1 MEEFIKILITL
12 AVALLLAYP
21 LISGRGVFKKLFPAS
36 GLRYDAPHNRKNIF
50 FVLLTV
56 LVFDVVAVLFI
67 NFDILIEMLSQ
78 VPYVKW
84 LFEGVGKITNPQI
97 DFIFFTLKMVII
109 NLVFLYGYVFAKAF
123 VKKAILDPAFGFT
136 KKRKKKKKNKKGK
149 DDPAEAEE
157 QTETSEEEGLTVA
170 EKLKKLRIPRFLHS
184 TELDDEDT
192 EKEAEELSEEEQERL
207 AELEAKKKQDQGHG
221 KIVSFFLRLFFTGEK
236 FEEPRPWII
245 RVRMVLQCFIYIVEA
260 LYLIFIIAVLLS
272 MLFPLPMGM
281 YNFLINTLKLSDWY
295 IYPAISVLFLQEI
308 CNFLKTDFI
317 KKKEEEETLTEE
329 EIEEKKL
336 EARLRKLLGELKRNF
351 DSEHS
356 LRFYPE
362 TVKEE
367 VKEYEP
373 QSLTYKSALCYIRD
387 RMKLYSGRV
396 VQSYMQCLDASF
408 SDNHVYFASSF
419 YSELGS
425 YLISYTYIR
434 LLSGARVVFVVSDPA
449 EKATLRSYL
458 SDRLIELT
466 GSSATN
472 SWRIFTAEE
481 RLDQADIFIATP
493 EDFSDRNIVSQY
505 PDFFEEVTNAIF
517 LDTDRMILQDS
528 YICTLMA
535 TRLQKSTEGR
545 IRFIFLTQHLYKGIA
560 ARSLPKFFCADPV
573 LAFSSAKENESVSYV
588 LWNRESKSH
597 RIYNESGQKTTCL
610 EFLIADLACDH
621 DIDGVR
627 LITDSALDHAEQK
640 LLRNKGA
647 EINKLYRDV
656 VDVNYMVYSDDECNL
671 ASSIY
676 ACTRFRGQKK
686 SVVHIIS
693 KPYLLREYFISKAA
707 TENFVNRSSF
717 IQPRV
722 PEHVDEHKLSL
733 LRLFCDLT
741 SGDGLS
747 LTEFERRVKD
757 IIRVTNE
764 CGYAINSAFCRK
776 LLDEKG
782 VDGLS
787 ATDLTAYVIAG
798 LCDTDVGADAFS
810 SEAAARSFGHK
821 AKEYYLIFD
830 PATRQSSFTA
840 HREKY
845 VIFNREKDILDRLF
859 ACNAKVDLCLNDEII
874 GQIDTFPLRTHLEY
888 VAGQSITFNNSEYEI
903 ERISDDG
910 KTVYLRSENV
920 KFSHCLDTVH
930 LRRYSINSITPIEG
944 RLGVLNNTKLN
955 LEEIRVAQCSA
966 DFVGETY
973 GFYGL
978 SSDKQTLDFYHS
990 DGVDGNPH
998 IASPNRRT
1006 VTDGRILKVEL
1017 LSRIP
1022 CTDGMRKLLSAV
1034 FNEFTKT
1041 IFPKTYHA
1049 ISVVPILTEGLP
1061 FDAENEPKTEL
1072 ERINALYPYL
1082 LKPQGELLE
1091 SDENRITLL
1100 FINDCLEDVGA
1111 FQWFY
1116 DLSGRYMQELLANVY
1131 SYLNW
1136 LKLRPNKAHYIYFG
1150 GEALPECYDLEGCC
1164 KLLEGY
1170 NRILAEMG
1178 GKDIHTAGDDLDDE
1192 LTDRCAFCHNLMETG
1207 RYSLFDN
1214 NRYICADCFE
1224 VVDDQKLLDDLHN
1237 DMRAYLSK
1245 KYPEIKLGS
1254 SKALL
1259 DPVYEL
1265 TAEQVLSE
1273 YYYRVDQIE
1282 RTIYTERDDPVNNV
1296 KVSLIRGIIELWQ
1309 CDNAL
1314 INEYSVAQLYYEE
1327 LLYLTSLELTESVSW
1342 IYNALD
1348 PALRA
1353 KVDEIVSYTG
1363 IAPFV
1368 APEVTE
1374 VTEEA
1379 EGETEAEVTDKTETE
1394 KKTEEKTETDTDVSG
1409 RTSFSFMVEKSAQLT
1424 SEEEE
1429 EDIFEGDDHYGLYDP
1444 NKMPRFLKRY
1454 FRNETAEDGHEE
1466 NLSEAADD
1474 EENSEAAEGEESSE
1488 TEVRVEATAEE
1499 EKKKKKSF
1507 FDIFKRKSPGEKIQ
1521 PIEDDEATNPKIKV
1535 YNEIVRHAF
1544 NYSTE
1549 MFDRQGLS
1557 NETVAQI
1564 LYAVHCD
1571 YPELFWLNWF
1581 CFNDTQIG
1589 VTFRCV
1595 GADGKLDVKQV
1606 NRKRQELRRAAK
1618 KFTAGISRRTDPYE
1632 ALETIYRR
1640 FILVTDYDGR
1650 KLREDEITNGK
1661 VSGDATRDDSLRSL
1675 HSALVE
1681 HKVVCAGYAAAM
1693 QYLMQSVGIV
1703 SAYISSEADAEG
1715 TTHAFNVLKIGKH
1728 CCYLD
1733 ATWGDWSNTSTGD
1746 SHKDEVY
1753 YHYFCTPYDEFIQCD
1768 PASIP
1773 NHTPSKKWYP
1783 SLKLFTNSESEYF
1796 RHRNAF
1802 LRSYNEEELVR
1813 IIAEAAESYNKKE
1826 MGSFQIGIR
1835 FPTLIDANVAKDRL
1849 LSSGNLSRLIG
1860 KAKETLTKKDQIA
1873 LLEGNFAIQPTDTG
1887 VIYIV
1892 TV

>member
-1 MEEFIKILITL
+1 MEEFIKILIML
-12 AVALLLAYP
+12 AVILLLAYP
-21 LISGRGVFKKLFPAS
+21 LIPGKKAFKKLFPAS

-50 FVLLTV
+50 FVILSFV
-56 LVFDVVAVLFI
+56 VFNVVAVLFI
-67 NFDILIEMLSQ
+67 NFDFLIEKLRR
-78 VPYVKW
+78 VPFIEW
-84 LFEGVGKITNPQI
+84 LFDGVNKISNPQI
-97 DFIFFTLKMVII
+97 DFIIFTLRMIII
-109 NLVFLYGYVFAKAF
+109 NLIFLYGYVFIKAF
-123 VKKAILDPAFGFT
+123 VKKAILDPSFGFT
-136 KKRKKKKKNKKGK
+136 KKRKKKNKKGK
-149 DDPAEAEE
+149 DEPAETEE
-157 QTETSEEEGLTVA
+157 KTETTEDEELTVA
-170 EKLKKLRIPRFLHS
+170 ERLKKLRVPRFLHS
-184 TELDDEDT
+184 SELIE
-192 EKEAEELSEEEQERL
+192 EEEPSEELSEEEKQRL
-207 AELEAKKKQDQGHG
+207 EELEAKKKQDQGHG
-221 KIVSFFLRLFFTGEK
+221 KLVSLFLRLFFTGEK
-236 FEEPRPWII
+236 FDEPRPWII
-245 RVRMVLQCFIYIVEA
+245 RVRMVLQCFIYLIEA
-260 LYLIFIIAVLLS
+260 LYLLFFIAVILS
-272 MLFPLPMGM
+272 MLFPLPMWM
-281 YNFLINTLKLSDWY
+281 YSFLIDTLKLPDWY
-295 IYPAISVLFLQEI
+295 IYPAISILFLQEI
-308 CNFLKTDFI
+308 CNFLKTDYV
-317 KKKEEEETLTEE
+317 KKKEEEEAVTEE
-329 EIEEKKL
+329 EIEEQKL

-425 YLISYTYIR
+425 YLVSYTYIR
-434 LLSGARVVFVVSDPA
+434 LLSGARVVFVVSDQS

-458 SDRLIELT
+458 SDRLIEMT

-493 EDFSDRNIVSQY
+493 EDFSDKNIVSRY

-517 LDTDRMILQDS
+517 LDTDKMILQDS

-560 ARSLPKFFCADPV
+560 ARSIPKFFCADPV
-573 LAFSSAKENESVSYV
+573 LSFSSAKENESVSYI

-656 VDVNYMVYSDDECNL
+656 VDVNYMIYSDDDCNL

-741 SGDGLS
+741 TPEGLS
-747 LTEFERRVKD
+747 LSAFEGRVKD
-757 IIRVTNE
+757 IIRVTSE
-764 CGYAINSAFCRK
+764 CGYAVASAFCRK
-776 LLDEKG
+776 LVAEKG
-782 VDGLS
+782 IDGLTP
-787 ATDLTAYVIAG
+787 TDLASYVIAG
-798 LCDTDVGADAFS
+798 LCDTDVGADALS
-810 SEAAARSFGHK
+810 NEAAARSFGHR
-821 AKEYYLIFD
+821 AKEYYLFFD
-830 PATRQSSFTA
+830 PSTRQSVFTA

-859 ACNAKVDLCLNDEII
+859 TCNDKVDLCLNDEVI

-930 LRRYSINSITPIEG
+930 LRRYSIGNITPIEG

-955 LEEIRVAQCSA
+955 LEEIRVAQCTA

-978 SSDKQTLDFYHS
+978 SSDKQTLDFYHA

-998 IASPNRRT
+998 IAAPNRRT
-1006 VTDGRILKVEL
+1006 VSDGRILKVEL

-1022 CTDGMRKLLSAV
+1022 CTDGMRKLLAAV

-1049 ISVVPILTEGLP
+1049 ISVVPMLTEALP
-1061 FDAENEPKTEL
+1061 FDAENEPKTEI

-1082 LKPQGELLE
+1082 LKPAGELLE
-1091 SDENRITLL
+1091 TNENRITLL

-1150 GEALPECYDLEGCC
+1150 GESLPECFDLDGCC

-1214 NRYICADCFE
+1214 HRYICADCFE

-1254 SKALL
+1254 SKAQL

-1265 TAEQVLSE
+1265 NADQVLSE

-1282 RTIYTERDDPVNNV
+1282 RTIYTERDDPINNV

-1314 INEYSVAQLYYEE
+1314 INEYSVAQLYFEE
-1327 LLYLTSLELTESVSW
+1327 LLYLTSLELKESVKW

-1348 PALRA
+1348 PSLRA
-1353 KVDEIVSYTG
+1353 KVDEIVSYTS
-1363 IAPFV
+1363 IEPFV

-1374 VTEEA
+1374 EEA
-1379 EGETEAEVTDKTETE
+1379 NENEAEPSDNAETEGEAEKN
-1394 KKTEEKTETDTDVSG
+1394 DTV
-1409 RTSFSFMVEKSAQLT
+1409 RTSFSFMVEKSAELS
-1424 SEEEE
+1424 SEGEEE
-1429 EDIFEGDDHYGLYDP
+1429 EDVFDSEDHYGLYDP

-1454 FRNETAEDGHEE
+1454 LRNETAENGKEE
-1466 NLSEAADD
+1466 NISEAADG
-1474 EENSEAAEGEESSE
+1474 ENESTDGENEAVTEGEEIKE
-1488 TEVRVEATAEE
+1488 TPVATEE
-1499 EKKKKKSF
+1499 EKKKKKSL

-1521 PIEDDEATNPKIKV
+1521 PIEDDEATNPKIKI

-1544 NYSTE
+1544 NYSTD

-1581 CFNDTQIG
+1581 CYNDSQIG
-1589 VTFRCV
+1589 ITFRCL
-1595 GADGKLDVKQV
+1595 GADGKLDTKQV

-1661 VSGDATRDDSLRSL
+1661 ISGDATRDDSLRSL

-1728 CCYLD
+1728 CSYLD

-1746 SHKDEVY
+1746 SHRDDVY

-1796 RHRNAF
+1796 RHKNAF

-1813 IIAEAAESYNKKE
+1813 IIAEAAESYKKKE
-1826 MGSFQIGIR
+1826 MGNFSIGIR

-1849 LSSGNLSRLIG
+1849 LSSGNLSRLIA
-1860 KAKETLTKKDQIA
+1860 KAKEQLSKKDQIA
-1873 LLEGNFAIQPTDTG
+1873 LLEGSFAIQPTETG

-1892 TV
+1892 PV